1 MKREAFRRGERL
13 RARPAIQHL
22 MKEGKASEDS
32 LLVIKYLPTPDPTAR
47 RRILF
52 AVSRSCRGAVE
63 RNRMRRRLREIYRHR
78 RNVLPGSGDF
88 LLIAKSGA
96 LRASDHDLLESFER
110 LSDAFAD

>member
-1 MKREAFRRGERL
+1 MKREAIPRGERL
-13 RARPAIQHL
+13 RARPTIQHL

-32 LLVIKYLPTPDPTAR
+32 LLVIKYLPTPDSTAR

-52 AVSRSCRGAVE
+52 AVSRSCHGAIE

-78 RNVLPGSGDF
+78 RSMLPGSGDF
-88 LLIAKSGA
+88 LLIAKDGA
-96 LRASDHDLLESFER
+96 LRASYQDLVESFER

>member
-1 MKREAFRRGERL
+1 MKREAFPRGERL

-32 LLVIKYLPTPDPTAR
+32 LLVIKYLPAPDPAAR

-78 RNVLPGSGDF
+78 RNVLPVTGNF
-88 LLIAKSGA
+88 LVIAKDGA
-96 LRASDHDLLESFER
+96 LRASFQDLVDSFER